1 MPNLTME
8 IKRFIS
14 HQKKE
19 ILEQTLNK
27 VGNWENRRDNKEE
40 RAYF

>member
-1 MPNLTME
+1 MPQLTME
-8 IKRFIS
+8 MKRFLS

-19 ILEQTLNK
+19 ILEQTPNK

-40 RAYF
+40 RVYF